1 MNSQWVGSKPI
12 RTNWATKKPASYA
25 SEGRGNVGG
34 GGETSGQ
41 GPHNPD
47 KPPPHHHRL
56 VTSSYCPHLCEIVS
70 QIALDLYFAC
80 RHHPPL
86 SYEEVFQKS
95 SPTNC
100 TVYCGGLSNTDDEN
114 AIRRAFSSFGRIV
127 DVRFFRDK
135 GRFLKML

>member
-1 MNSQWVGSKPI
+1 MRQKEEAILTAEVAPQARGHICLISRRLTITGSSVVWIVGICLMDGSSRFKI
-12 RTNWATKKPASYA
+12 CES
-25 SEGRGNVGG
+25 
-34 GGETSGQ
+34 
-41 GPHNPD
+41 NPYPF
-47 KPPPHHHRL
+47 KIIIEL
-56 VTSSYCPHLCEIVS
+56 IIICIE
-70 QIALDLYFAC
+70 C
-80 RHHPPL
+80 RHPPL

-135 GRFLKML
+135 EQIQ

>member
-1 MNSQWVGSKPI
+1 MRPREEV
-12 RTNWATKKPASYA
+12 TLTAAASLRDCTCLTSRHLITTGYLLEFLRVFNIYA
-25 SEGRGNVGG
+25 SFIFLKF
-34 GGETSGQ
+34 
-41 GPHNPD
+41 HF
-47 KPPPHHHRL
+47 
-56 VTSSYCPHLCEIVS
+56 Y
-70 QIALDLYFAC
+70 LYC

-135 GRFLKML
+135 G